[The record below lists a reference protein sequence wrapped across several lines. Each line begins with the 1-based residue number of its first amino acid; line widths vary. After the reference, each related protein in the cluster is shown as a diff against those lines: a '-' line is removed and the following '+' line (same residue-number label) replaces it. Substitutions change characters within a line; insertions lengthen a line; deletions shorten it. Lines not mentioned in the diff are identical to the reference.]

1 MEGMGEGCRW
11 RGWVEGMGAW
21 TGVEG
26 MGGGSRGGIS
36 ARLKDVL
43 KALTFGREAENGGID
58 DTAIVIAL
66 NELCEIV
73 VTSSEELLAT
83 SLSPEPF
90 AKALLNCCNLE
101 HNPELM
107 LLAVRAM
114 TSMAD
119 ILPNTRGAFVRAGA
133 LPTLCQ
139 KLFAIEYIDVAEQ
152 SLSALEKLT
161 RGYYGSKA
169 AEAGALT
176 AAVHRFEFD
185 RGLAAY
191 DEADTRR

>member
-1 MEGMGEGCRW
+1 
-11 RGWVEGMGAW
+11 
-21 TGVEG
+21 

-43 KALTFGREAENGGID
+43 KALTFDREAQNGGID
-58 DTAIVIAL
+58 DTAVVIAL

-90 AKALLNCCNLE
+90 AKALLNCCNME

-114 TSMAD
+114 TSMA
-119 ILPNTRGAFVRAGA
+119 TFCQ
-133 LPTLCQ
+133 TLEARLCARVLCPRCV
-139 KLFAIEYIDVAEQ
+139 KL
-152 SLSALEKLT
+152 
-161 RGYYGSKA
+161 
-169 AEAGALT
+169 
-176 AAVHRFEFD
+176 
-185 RGLAAY
+185 
-191 DEADTRR
+191 